1 MTDVTLDAPP
11 GPPVPEAPAPPQTF
25 TVTAGDPTAEDIAV
39 VVALFA
45 ALANAEPAPTTRR
58 PRLWSTPSWRLRPH
72 LTPVP
77 GGWRLSGLRM

>member
-1 MTDVTLDAPP
+1 MSEQPQAAAAPAAPP
-11 GPPVPEAPAPPQTF
+11 TIGVTSGSPTPE
-25 TVTAGDPTAEDIAV
+25 DLAV

-58 PRLWSTPSWRLRPH
+58 PRPWSAPSGRLRRQ

-77 GGWRLSGLRM
+77 GGWRMSGLRM